1 MVVLGIWL
9 NFQKTWACENLSKL
23 QESFL
28 LNKEPF
34 LLLLKR
40 EEFRKVQWIN
50 RKWNVMQNYVFTSFL
65 WTFSYYLLYFA
76 DKLQKTNSFAW
87 NCWFFEICQW
97 NTTASMER
105 FKQSRR
111 NFALNFTFYSFTAL
125 SKILPYSKTVKTL
138 RSCRYLDKTTLVVY
152 LIFYKLIFF
161 ETLILFPESLITLI
175 TGAFALKK

>member
-1 MVVLGIWL
+1 
-9 NFQKTWACENLSKL
+9 
-23 QESFL
+23 
-28 LNKEPF
+28 
-34 LLLLKR
+34 
-40 EEFRKVQWIN
+40 
-50 RKWNVMQNYVFTSFL
+50 
-65 WTFSYYLLYFA
+65 
-76 DKLQKTNSFAW
+76 
-87 NCWFFEICQW
+87 
-97 NTTASMER
+97 MER

-111 NFALNFTFYSFTAL
+111 NFALNFTSYSFTAL